1 LWYLVVLLIGAF
13 LGYYA
18 GNKEFRAKFNKGV
31 SGLFKKAVDSIDSA
45 NKKPVVKDDKKPPT
59 DNGGTK

>member
-1 LWYLVVLLIGAF
+1 MWYLVVLLIGAF

-18 GNKEFRAKFNKGV
+18 GNKEFREKFNKGV

-45 NKKPVVKDDKKPPT
+45 NKKPVKKDDT
-59 DNGGTK
+59 DNK